1 MVRPDESSPHFQLL
15 QKENDLQYY
24 AQLKEWKSK
33 EKKAVTIAMMTSWS
47 NASFIYT
54 PYLFRNADKPRYAL
68 AMGAMGV
75 FSLLCAATAF

>member
-33 EKKAVTIAMMTSWS
+33 EKKAE
-47 NASFIYT
+47 
-54 PYLFRNADKPRYAL
+54 YAVSYVRL
-68 AMGAMGV
+68 A
-75 FSLLCAATAF
+75 

>member
-1 MVRPDESSPHFQLL
+1 
-15 QKENDLQYY
+15 
-24 AQLKEWKSK
+24 
-33 EKKAVTIAMMTSWS
+33 MMTSWS

-75 FSLLCAATAF
+75 FSLLCAATAFWMKWILVRQNRTLEATTKYPY